1 MTVSVYLPLALAIG
15 LAIVAPALV
24 RTLPPPVAVWSLTGV
39 AVASAVAWIVSL
51 GIIASTGVERTSFV
65 AHLVHYSATYWRHV
79 DPVAVPSAIAAGVV
93 FLVCLALF
101 GRALGHEVV
110 AARSIRRLAEG
121 FSGSSDVVFVSDETP
136 HAYAV
141 GGRRPRIVVSSGL
154 MQMLGA
160 AERRAVLAHEAA
172 HLRRRHHVH
181 LRVLRLAAA
190 VHPLLRPAVRAGLL
204 AVERWA
210 DEEAAGNLGDR
221 TLVAR
226 SLLRAALAG
235 RGASMPA
242 GVLAHSSS
250 GDVSRRV
257 AALLAA
263 PPRPRSSIA
272 AVAGVMVVAAILS
285 PVYSEDHLDSLLSA
299 GATSSAS
306 PPSGSHR

>member
-1 MTVSVYLPLALAIG
+1 MTVSVYLPLVLGIVLALS
-15 LAIVAPALV
+15 APALV
-24 RTLPPPVAVWSLTGV
+24 RTLPPPVAVWSLTCA
-39 AVASAVAWIVSL
+39 AVASAIAWTVSL

-65 AHLVHYSATYWRHV
+65 AHLVNYSATYWRHV
-79 DPVAVPSAIAAGVV
+79 DPVAVPSAIAAGIV
-93 FLVCLALF
+93 FLACLGLF
-101 GRALGHEVV
+101 VRAIGQEL
-110 AARSIRRLAEG
+110 ASARGIRRLADG
-121 FSGSSDVVFVSDETP
+121 FRGPSGVVFVDDETP

-154 MQMLGA
+154 MRSLGA
-160 AERRAVLAHEAA
+160 GERRAVLAHEAA

-190 VHPLLRPAVRAGLL
+190 VHPVLRPAVRAGVL

-210 DEEAAGNLGDR
+210 DEEAARSLGDR

-235 RGASMPA
+235 NGASAPA
-242 GVLAHSSS
+242 GVLAHSTS

-263 PPRPRSSIA
+263 PPRPRWSVA
-272 AVAGVMVVAAILS
+272 AVSAMMVVAAILS
-285 PVYSEDHLDSLLSA
+285 PVYSADHLDTLLSA
-299 GATSSAS
+299 GSTAS
-306 PPSGSHR
+306 VSHS